1 MVVAFSGVFV
11 ACFYWTGR
19 SFGLA
24 AMFLSYFSI
33 IFQIIVRLLHRMV
46 RLFPAI
52 LITDRRVRTRLLC
65 IYATALQISISKFQF
80 LISCKIW
87 THFDGYSMTDKASGI
102 K

>member
-1 MVVAFSGVFV
+1 MVVAFSGVLV

-19 SFGLA
+19 SLGLA

-33 IFQIIVRLLHRMV
+33 IFQIIVRPLHRMV

-52 LITDRRVRTRLLC
+52 LITDRRVGTRLLC

-80 LISCKIW
+80 
-87 THFDGYSMTDKASGI
+87 FDFLRNLDAF
-102 K
+102 